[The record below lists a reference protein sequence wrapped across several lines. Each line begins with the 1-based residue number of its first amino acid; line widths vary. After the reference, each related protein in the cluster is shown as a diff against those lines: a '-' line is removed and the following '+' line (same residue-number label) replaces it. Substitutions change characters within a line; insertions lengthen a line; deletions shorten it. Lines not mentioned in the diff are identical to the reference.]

1 MDAVLLVFLT
11 GIRHDLR
18 VLARDRQRYRPL
30 FDEELRIVE
39 GDRPFN
45 VLVVELL
52 ETFDDVQLIAMLM
65 PGRIKPGPVIQADR
79 ASYVPLESPHQ
90 VASRSLGWLR
100 VNDAKDTL
108 VLEQDREHRRRLNNL
123 ERHDACLNASSGAD
137 REALRQRIVCLVNIL
152 ESLDSVGCEGRL
164 MP

>member
-45 VLVVELL
+45 VVVVELL
-52 ETFDDVQLIAMLM
+52 ETVDDVQLIAMLM
-65 PGRIKPGPVIQADR
+65 AGRIKPGPVIQADR
-79 ASYVPLESPHQ
+79 VYDQRITFICSDGIAKPGRLKVFG
-90 VASRSLGWLR
+90 VAPSIR

-123 ERHDACLNASSGAD
+123 GTA
-137 REALRQRIVCLVNIL
+137 
-152 ESLDSVGCEGRL
+152 
-164 MP
+164 